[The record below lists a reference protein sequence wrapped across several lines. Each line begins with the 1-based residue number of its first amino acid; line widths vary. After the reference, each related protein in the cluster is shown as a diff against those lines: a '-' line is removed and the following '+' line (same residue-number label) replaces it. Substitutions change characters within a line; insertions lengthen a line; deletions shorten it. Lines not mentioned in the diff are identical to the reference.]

1 MRSILIDG
9 ATLKPMSP
17 AGETS
22 RAAALSGSGQSARMM
37 IIAGSAQATFRRRN
51 VGILFALLIMGPAHD
66 GAGKYR
72 FAAGVGADCVAAL
85 FLVCL
90 PRGVGAI
97 AAAGRFRGEER
108 LIRQSVLP
116 ILMNAI
122 VGPTHFL
129 RIKDGPSNQTDRM
142 DAGPGRRR
150 PN

>member
-51 VGILFALLIMGPAHD
+51 VGILFLSRIMGVKHD

-72 FAAGVGADCVAAL
+72 FTAGVGADCVVAL

-90 PRGVGAI
+90 SRGVGAI

-108 LIRQSVLP
+108 LIRQTVLP

-122 VGPTHFL
+122 VGPT
-129 RIKDGPSNQTDRM
+129 
-142 DAGPGRRR
+142 
-150 PN
+150 